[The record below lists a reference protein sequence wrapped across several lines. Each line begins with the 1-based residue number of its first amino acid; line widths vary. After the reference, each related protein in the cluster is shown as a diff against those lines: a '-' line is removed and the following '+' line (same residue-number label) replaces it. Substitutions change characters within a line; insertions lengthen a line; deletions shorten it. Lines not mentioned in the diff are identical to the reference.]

1 MNIYTG
7 AVPYIF
13 FVDML
18 NNLCILVGMQ
28 NTNPTRQK
36 ILEAA
41 YHEIHRQGFQAASLN
56 SILNRSEVTK
66 GALYHYFSDKQA
78 LGYSV
83 LEELIKIFVL
93 QFWLRPLEEATDPID
108 GLKRLISEAGKNIS
122 NEDVLLGCPL
132 NNLCLEMSP
141 IDDGF
146 RQRVKQVYEIW
157 REGFARALRAGQ
169 ANGMVTSSIDA
180 MDCATFIV
188 ASLAGCR
195 SLAKNAQSRDV
206 LSACGENL
214 IRYLETLRP

>member
-1 MNIYTG
+1 MK
-7 AVPYIF
+7 
-13 FVDML
+13 
-18 NNLCILVGMQ
+18 
-28 NTNPTRQK
+28 NTNLTRKK

-56 SILNRSEVTK
+56 SILDRSGVTK

-83 LEELIKIFVL
+83 LEELIKGFVL
-93 QFWLRPLEEATDPID
+93 QFWLRPLDEASDPIED
-108 GLKRLISEAGKNIS
+108 LKRLINEAGKS
-122 NEDVLLGCPL
+122 LSDEDILLGCPL

-146 RQRVKQVYEIW
+146 RQRVNHVYELW
-157 REGFARALRAGQ
+157 QEGLARALRAGQ
-169 ANGMVTSSIDA
+169 AKGAVTLTIDT

-195 SLAKNAQSRDV
+195 SLAKNAQSRDI

-214 IRYLETLRP
+214 IRYLETL

>member
-1 MNIYTG
+1 MN
-7 AVPYIF
+7 
-13 FVDML
+13 
-18 NNLCILVGMQ
+18 NS
-28 NTNPTRQK
+28 NPTRQK
-36 ILEAA
+36 ILESA
-41 YHEIHRQGFQAASLN
+41 YHEIHRQGFQAASL
-56 SILNRSEVTK
+56 SPILKKAGVTK
-66 GALYHYFSDKQA
+66 GALYHYFPDKQA

-83 LEELIKIFVL
+83 LEELIQRFVL
-93 QFWLRPLEEATDPID
+93 QFWLRPVEEATDPID
-108 GLKRLISEAGKNIS
+108 GLKRLISEADKNIS
-122 NEDVLLGCPL
+122 DEDVLLGCPL

-146 RQRVKQVYEIW
+146 RQRVKQVYELW

-169 ANGMVTSSIDA
+169 ANGTVTSSIDA